1 MSLTYANNARMAE
14 YNTLKGDHIAL
25 VEKHKKLSINTQGLV
40 DKVKAAEQAKKIAEN
55 RTTKAQAALKAA
67 EFTISA
73 DTDELRDRMVKEHES
88 FMTMHQDKTQ
98 ELYATIKNNTKLFEI
113 LQVKYDNTKADWA
126 IANNLSKKLQQEL
139 QEANVQAG
147 EFEAKLQSETAKRE
161 KLEKEAKRIIP
172 ESLQITTLENKY
184 NKLYNKLVSAKNK
197 ITSLNASTPYRPGA
211 VERTLAGVM
220 EDLKNV

>member
-1 MSLTYANNARMAE
+1 MAE